1 MYEIWNKIKKGINE
15 AAGEIIGKEGPQ
27 RNKWFDEEFKTLW
40 EDKMRAYSKT
50 INRNTRQNEEEY
62 MDRMKEVHKIFRQNK
77 RVVYIKAGEKGNC
90 L

>member
-1 MYEIWNKIKKGINE
+1 
-15 AAGEIIGKEGPQ
+15 
-27 RNKWFDEEFKTLW
+27 
-40 EDKMRAYSKT
+40 MRAYSKT